1 MKIYWENQEQANEE
15 GDFVAVLEPE
25 VEKGETGGKQRF
37 KGKSHKEVADQLL
50 EAQAH
55 ATKIHQMSKAAEP
68 LEPSTAAAAGEPAPM
83 SADERFEVGAGLQDP
98 TQAPETVAKIMEREL
113 GKPLAEV
120 RKILGKEDLAAR
132 QAEILRVSKEFMDE
146 TPEFLPC
153 KHNEELMYGYL
164 DARNAAISKKNL
176 SIAFER
182 LKEAGLLVFRPEN
195 AVEVEEEPAAEVVE
209 TPAAVA
215 TEPAATAT
223 TAPGQAPGGLPAKT
237 AVTVR
242 ERTTSSSGIRLQDV
256 SGNRPAKGAPK
267 YTWAQVEAMPKEQY
281 KNLLDSDPEFKAFVL
296 SGQKAAAVR

>member
-25 VEKGETGGKQRF
+25 ADKGETGGKQRF

-50 EAQAH
+50 ESQAH
-55 ATKIHQMSKAAEP
+55 ATNKIHAMAKAAES
-68 LEPSTAAAAGEPAPM
+68 LEPTAAAAGEPATF

-98 TQAPETVAKIMEREL
+98 SQAPETVAKIIERHL

-120 RKILGKEDLAAR
+120 RNILGKEDLAAK
-132 QAEILRVSKEFMDE
+132 QAEILRVSNEFMTE

-153 KHNEELMYGYL
+153 KHNEDLMYGYL

-182 LKEAGLLVFRPEN
+182 LKEAGLLVFRPDN
-195 AVEVEEEPAAEVVE
+195 AVVDEEPAAEVVE
-209 TPAAVA
+209 TPPAAVV
-215 TEPAATAT
+215 TEPAVVT
-223 TAPGQAPGGLPAKT
+223 TTPGQGPGGLPATT

-256 SGNRPAKGAPK
+256 SGARPTKGAPK

-281 KNLLDSDPEFKAFVL
+281 KNLLETDPEFKAFVL
-296 SGQKAAAVR
+296 SGQKAAALR